1 MSKIGIAT
9 FSSPG
14 HINPSITLASEL
26 ARRGHEVTFY
36 TLVNGVEK
44 IEAAGFPVRPYGTD
58 ELGAEAISES
68 YRKLGNLSGLN
79 AVRFTVEL
87 LKRRITVGLRDL
99 PLFFEQD
106 QIDGLVIDQVVPAG
120 AVVARAEQIPYV
132 TLSNALPLNLDAI
145 VPPVF
150 SNLGP
155 ARGPIDRIA
164 IAMLNGLQNWLAK
177 PLLAIANRY
186 QHQKGLPRYK
196 TMSEMGS
203 DLAQVVQIPEPF
215 DFPRSQLEPSFHY
228 TGPFHS
234 CDSRPSVEFPW
245 ERLSGDV
252 PLIYASMGTLQNQI
266 RHVFETI
273 AEACRDLPVQLVISL
288 GGGDNA
294 DEFAALPGN
303 PIVVGYAPQL
313 ELLQKA
319 SVCITHA
326 GLNTALESIAHG
338 VPMLAIPITND
349 QPGVGARIRH
359 HGLGHVIGLKQVTA
373 GRIRKS
379 LQTLLQD
386 PLFTENAKTFQRT
399 IASTDGVGRA
409 ARLIENALA
418 NGTENAGVSQHVSS
432 ADPGAAKSL

>member
-1 MSKIGIAT
+1 MVSKIGIAT

-14 HINPSITLASEL
+14 HINPSITLATEL
-26 ARRGHEVTFY
+26 DRRGHEVTFY

-44 IEAAGFPVRPYGTD
+44 IRAAGFRVRPYGLD
-58 ELGAEAISES
+58 DLGADAIEES
-68 YRKLGNLSGLN
+68 YRQLGNLAGLA

-99 PLFFEQD
+99 PVCFEAD
-106 QIDGLVIDQVVPAG
+106 QIDGLIIDQVVPAG

-155 ARGPIDRIA
+155 GRGPLGRIA
-164 IAMLNGLQNWLAK
+164 IGMLNGLQNRLAT

-186 QHQKGLPRYK
+186 QRQNGLPRYN
-196 TMSEMGS
+196 TVSEMGS
-203 DLAQVVQIPEPF
+203 DLAQVVQLPAAL
-215 DFPRSQLEPSFHY
+215 DFPRRQIEPSFHY
-228 TGPFHS
+228 TGPFHNRN
-234 CDSRPSVEFPW
+234 SRPPVEFPW
-245 ERLSGDV
+245 ERLSDDV

-273 AEACRDLPVQLVISL
+273 AEACRELPVQLVLSL

-294 DEFAALPGN
+294 DDFAALPGD
-303 PIVVGYAPQL
+303 PIVVDYAPQL
-313 ELLQKA
+313 ELLQRA

-349 QPGVGARIRH
+349 QPGVAARIRH
-359 HGLGHVIGLKQVTA
+359 HGLGQVIGLNKLTA
-373 GRIRKS
+373 GKIREG
-379 LQTLLQD
+379 LQTLLQN
-386 PLFTENAKTFQRT
+386 PLYTENAKTFQRT
-399 IASTDGVGRA
+399 IASTDGVGQA
-409 ARLIENALA
+409 ASIIETVLGD
-418 NGTENAGVSQHVSS
+418 GTNRPIAATAGE
-432 ADPGAAKSL
+432 